1 MRSTTLGRSVELLK
15 IAGTPSEVAM
25 ISGLGARAGMAI
37 GILLP
42 AVLVLHPNAAAAFT
56 AGCSVFALVAGLFLM
71 RYPAALPLPL
81 LDGLLVV
88 ADSLL
93 ALLGIYNDEVQP
105 ALPGIYVVIG
115 TIVFA
120 VRSWPV
126 AAVHG
131 ALLGS
136 SYGSVILLGPTH
148 SDPAVRWV
156 SVLAAIAAAG
166 LFIRWL
172 VEQVM
177 RLAGAE
183 TASRAAAEEA
193 TRDLRKLS
201 EMRSAFLARMSHE
214 LRTPLNAVLGFS
226 DLLAERLVG
235 PLNDRQLEYTHD
247 ISAAAR
253 HQVELVDEVL
263 DLAKVESGLH
273 ELNPEPLELGRRAGG
288 GDPSRPRGRRT
299 QRAAPAPAPRPGPRP
314 GTRRPAA
321 HPAGHRQPGR
331 QRGEVHPGRR
341 RGRGARRTGR
351 RPGLDHGPRHRRRHD
366 ASRTWPSRSRSSPGS
381 TRGPRAPG
389 SACRSPA
396 GSSSCTAGR

>member
-1 MRSTTLGRSVELLK
+1 MTKTPRPHAALSRRYPGARPFRTRTSATGRTEDMRSATLGRSVELLR
-15 IAGTPSEVAM
+15 IAGTPSEAAM

-56 AGCSVFALVAGLFLM
+56 AGCSVFALAAGAFLI
-71 RYPAALPLPL
+71 RYPTALPMPL
-81 LDGLLVV
+81 LDVLLVI

-93 ALLGIYNDEVQP
+93 ALLGIYNDAVQP

-126 AAVHG
+126 AATHG

-136 SYGSVILLGPTH
+136 SYGFVILLGPTH

-156 SVLAAIAAAG
+156 SVLAAIAGAG

-172 VEQVM
+172 VEQVL

-193 TRDLRKLS
+193 TRELQQLS

-226 DLLAERLVG
+226 DLLARAVG
-235 PLNDRQLEYTHD
+235 RPAQR
-247 ISAAAR
+247 SAARVHPGHQRGRTAPGRTRRRGAR
-253 HQVELVDEVL
+253 PGEGRIRT
-263 DLAKVESGLH
+263 ARA
-273 ELNPEPLELGRRAGG
+273 EPGTTRAGRRVGR

-299 QRAAPAPAPRPGPRP
+299 QRAAAAPSARPGPRP
-314 GTRRPAA
+314 GRRRPAA
-321 HPAGHRQPGR
+321 HPAGDRQPGG
-331 QRGEVHPGRR
+331 QRGEVHADRR
-341 RGRGARRTGR
+341 RG
-351 RPGLDHGPRHRRRHD
+351 
-366 ASRTWPSRSRSSPGS
+366 
-381 TRGPRAPG
+381 
-389 SACRSPA
+389 
-396 GSSSCTAGR
+396 